1 MGLFDKKYCDIC
13 GEKIGLLGNRKLE
26 DGNLCKDCAK
36 KLSPWFS
43 ERRSS
48 TVAEIKGQLDWREAN
63 QERASRFRITRS
75 FGEKTKLLLD
85 ENQRWFTVTRAKN
98 PAEDNSDVLDFSV
111 ITGCRMDIDET
122 RNELKH
128 ESKDREGKTVRKSY
142 DPPRYEYYYDFY
154 IIISV
159 NVPYFTEMKFK
170 LNDGRVHI
178 SYESAPTGSFG
189 GGLFQSIQSIRQ
201 EPMYDAR
208 YRNFTEMGDEIC
220 NLLNRIISGEVSGQ
234 QAASSAQSNLSIE
247 SLIPGL
253 SSSPAAK
260 KAVEEVFRIT
270 TWRCA
275 TCGCPN
281 SNTLTCQQCGA
292 PFSDEEVLTNLKNLA
307 FAAAMGEGSMTN
319 DTSMP
324 TDGAP
329 QQNNV
334 AMQSWSCPSCGA
346 QNSGKFC
353 ESCGTKRP

>member
-1 MGLFDKKYCDIC
+1 MGLFDKKHCDIC

-36 KLSPWFS
+36 NLSPWFS

-48 TVAEIKGQLDWREAN
+48 TVAEIKEQLDWREAN

-122 RNELKH
+122 RNELTH

-142 DPPRYEYYYDFY
+142 NPPRYEYYYDFY

-178 SYESAPTGSFG
+178 PYESATTGMFG
-189 GGLFQSIQSIRQ
+189 SGLFQSIRE
-201 EPMYDAR
+201 EPMYDVR
-208 YRNFTEMGDEIC
+208 YRNFKEMGDEIC
-220 NLLNRIISGEVSGQ
+220 NLLHRIISGTMSGQ
-234 QAASSAQSNLSIE
+234 QAASPAQSHLSIE

-260 KAVEEVFRIT
+260 KVVEEVLESA

-275 TCGCPN
+275 SCGCPN
-281 SNTLTCQQCGA
+281 NNTLSCRQCGA

-307 FAAAMGEGSMTN
+307 FAAAMGEGGATN
-319 DTSMP
+319 HTAMP
-324 TDGAP
+324 SDGAP
-329 QQNNV
+329 LQNN
-334 AMQSWSCPSCGA
+334 AATQSWICSSCGS
-346 QNSGKFC
+346 QNTGKFC
-353 ESCGTKRP
+353 ENCGAPRA

>member
-43 ERRSS
+43 DRRSS
-48 TVAEIKGQLDWREAN
+48 TVAEIRDQLDWREAN
-63 QERASRFRITRS
+63 CKRTAQFCTTRT
-75 FGEKTKLLLD
+75 FGERTKLLLD
-85 ENQRWFTVTRAKN
+85 EQHQWFTVTRAKN

-128 ESKDREGKTVRKSY
+128 EAKDREGKTVRKSY

-159 NVPYFTEMKFK
+159 NVPYFTEIKFQ
-170 LNDGRVHI
+170 LNDGRVYVP
-178 SYESAPTGSFG
+178 YESAATGMFG
-189 GGLFQSIQSIRQ
+189 SGLFQSMRQ
-201 EPMYDAR
+201 EPMFDVR
-208 YRNFTEMGDEIC
+208 YRNFKEMGDEIC
-220 NLLNRIISGEVSGQ
+220 NLLNRIISGDMSGQ
-234 QAASSAQSNLSIE
+234 QEASPAQSNLSIE

-260 KAVEEVFRIT
+260 KAVEEAFEIT
-270 TWRCA
+270 SWRCA

-281 SNTLTCQQCGA
+281 NNTLSCQQCGA
-292 PFSDEEVLTNLKNLA
+292 PFSDEEVLKLLKNLA
-307 FAAAMGEGSMTN
+307 FAAAMGESAAQSN
-319 DTSMP
+319 AAMP

-329 QQNNV
+329 LQNNV

-346 QNSGKFC
+346 LNSGKFC